1 MEQENGQNIK
11 NAMCYIPWVA
21 CILVFTE
28 EKKSLMFKRHIRYW
42 IILFVVTILLSIL
55 FRSVFIGV
63 VVIAYLW
70 ISWYLGYKAY
80 IGEDVFIRFID
91 DIFET
96 NKKKKNN
103 KNDEN
108 NDETEEIEEIEE
120 SEDVLSSGESKE

>member
-11 NAMCYIPWVA
+11 NAMSYIPWVA

-28 EKKSLMFKRHIRYW
+28 EKKSLEFKRHIRYW

-80 IGEDVFIRFID
+80 IGEDVFFKFID

-96 NKKKKNN
+96 NKKKKKNN
-103 KNDEN
+103 SNEDEI
-108 NDETEEIEEIEE
+108 EEVEEIEET
-120 SEDVLSSGESKE
+120 EDVLSSWEWKE